1 MALSV
6 TRLVIRRMARR
17 KLQTESAPGIVQ
29 DNDSEGLEQTEIHQ
43 VLSNRRRQLT
53 LQCLAQNGGS
63 MEVRELSEEIA
74 AEFSGERPPPR
85 DLRASVYSSL
95 HQTHL
100 PKLDELQ
107 VIDYGLDSNSVSLSE
122 RFDDVKL
129 YMDTKTPYSIT
140 WTDVYFFLGVGSLLI
155 LLAAEVGLPVVSG
168 PGSLVWII
176 IFLALLAGTKVYRL
190 FQMRIIS

>member
-1 MALSV
+1 M
-6 TRLVIRRMARR
+6 T
-17 KLQTESAPGIVQ
+17 GIVQ
-29 DNDSEGLEQTEIHQ
+29 NNDDEGLERTEIHQ

-53 LQCLAQNGGS
+53 LQYLAQNGGS

-74 AEFSGERPPPR
+74 SEFSSERPAPR

-107 VIDYGLDSNSVSLSE
+107 VVDYGLDSNSVSLSE

-129 YMDTKTPYSIT
+129 YMDIKTPYSIT
-140 WTDVYFFLGVGSLLI
+140 WTDVYFFLGVSSLLI
-155 LLAAEVGLPVVSG
+155 LLATEVGLPVISA
-168 PGSLVWII
+168 PGSVVWII
-176 IFLALLAGTKVYRL
+176 LFLALLVGTKLYRL
-190 FQMRIIS
+190 FRMRT